1 MTNTQIGAS
10 QEMSRKII
18 SFEMY
23 FQILSQVRVLFFA
36 DESFFGVFFLADE
49 SVGPI
54 VKDGFAPAWVC
65 GTLCGTGA
73 TVCSVECG
81 GRCMVQVLTSENPFV
96 FCLYLKKCPTQNWV
110 VEAISSVN
118 PFVFVFAQL

>member
-54 VKDGFAPAWVC
+54 VKDGFAPA
-65 GTLCGTGA
+65 
-73 TVCSVECG
+73 
-81 GRCMVQVLTSENPFV
+81 
-96 FCLYLKKCPTQNWV
+96 
-110 VEAISSVN
+110 
-118 PFVFVFAQL
+118 